1 MIPQAF
7 IDIQNP
13 LVHSF
18 ALLLSFVILYYG
30 AEFVLSSAE
39 KTGKALG
46 LSPLVIGLAI
56 VGFGTSLPELF
67 VSQMASYKKSYEI
80 AFGNIIG
87 SNVANILLI
96 LGVSAIIYPLSMGRR
111 DIKRQLKRHLAVT
124 ILLLIIMQF
133 KVINWI
139 AGIILLSYFGYYLSF
154 TFRKMAKRV
163 KEEHEIK
170 PKIGILDIIKLVLG
184 FCLLFFGGDLLV
196 CSGTKLG
203 ELLSISPYVISAIFV
218 AVGTSFPE
226 LVTSLVACIK
236 KRDVDLVTG
245 NIIGSNIFNIA
256 LILGS
261 CGFYNIVSNSTYWV
275 EMVTLVIL
283 SIVFLILAKFRPV
296 LDRKVGVLFLLG
308 YVGMVLHWTNF

>member
-1 MIPQAF
+1 
-7 IDIQNP
+7 
-13 LVHSF
+13 
-18 ALLLSFVILYYG
+18 
-30 AEFVLSSAE
+30 
-39 KTGKALG
+39 
-46 LSPLVIGLAI
+46 
-56 VGFGTSLPELF
+56 
-67 VSQMASYKKSYEI
+67 
-80 AFGNIIG
+80 
-87 SNVANILLI
+87 
-96 LGVSAIIYPLSMGRR
+96 
-111 DIKRQLKRHLAVT
+111 
-124 ILLLIIMQF
+124 
-133 KVINWI
+133 
-139 AGIILLSYFGYYLSF
+139 
-154 TFRKMAKRV
+154 MAKRV